1 MAKILLIEDDP
12 LMVNLYRKI
21 FARAGYE
28 VEIAQRG
35 GEGLEKAKDTLPNL
49 ILLDI
54 MMPEMDGFEVLAI
67 LKKDDKTKS
76 IPVIALTNLAGEEDA
91 KRALALGVAK
101 YVIKSEHDPREVL
114 QMVKDVLSPPDA
126 KVV

>member
-21 FARAGYE
+21 FARAGYV

-35 GEGLEKAKDTLPNL
+35 GAGLEKAKEVLPDL

-54 MMPEMDGFEVLAI
+54 MMPEMDGFEVLEK

-91 KRALALGVAK
+91 KRALDLGAVA
-101 YVIKSEHDPREVL
+101 YVVKSEHDPREVL
-114 QMVKDVLSPPDA
+114 EIVKEALGQ
-126 KVV
+126 KEI